1 MGNYL
6 IRISMVQQGETR
18 QTFHSKFNA
27 VNCDKASKIAMLPF
41 DEEDNI
47 IDEALS
53 LFRVQVMFKSFKP
66 QGDADH
72 VLMYLTV
79 FIQHCLR
86 DCEKYIK
93 KNKSVDRKAAEGFMT
108 KLANSP
114 IPDFDSKDFSL
125 MGVLGTDN

>member
-53 LFRVQVMFKSFKP
+53 SFRVQVMFKSFKP
-66 QGDADH
+66 QGDADRL
-72 VLMYLTV
+72 LMYLTV
-79 FIQHCLR
+79 FIQHCLK
-86 DCEKYIK
+86 DIGLYQK
-93 KNKSVDRKAAEGFMT
+93 KNKTVDRKQAEGFLN
-108 KLANSP
+108 KLAN
-114 IPDFDSKDFSL
+114 K
-125 MGVLGTDN
+125 